1 MSLLP
6 STQSIVERLE
16 ALSQRP
22 VHITEDASISNLADI
37 KLARGDMPFHL
48 LRYKP
53 TGSTPP
59 DYLIAYQCGLALRV
73 FETPPEKRFDLGS
86 SEVGQKKLGDM
97 LLDPKFPAVVRTM
110 TDRLLHGLIT
120 QLRSYPV
127 GLRVDAWLH
136 ESYPDLRELQTRGI
150 RAQLDENIQA
160 LKAGTSGYYPTR
172 LSRGN
177 LSMNAA
183 FALHWARLWNEPPL
197 TLAYKAAG
205 LLEHGESL
213 MKIFHTIPPDAAND
227 RQLIDEWGFELRI
240 KDWYQFVP
248 HPTAG

>member
-22 VHITEDASISNLADI
+22 VHITEEASISNLADI
-37 KLARGDMPFHL
+37 KLSRGDMPFHL

-86 SEVGQKKLGDM
+86 SEVGRKKLGDM
-97 LLDPKFPAVVRTM
+97 LLDPKIPAVVRSM

-136 ESYPDLRELQTRGI
+136 NGYPDLRELQTKGI
-150 RAQLDENIQA
+150 RSQLEENILA
-160 LKAGTSGYYPTR
+160 LKAGTSGYYPVK
-172 LSRGN
+172 LSRSN

-183 FALHWARLWNEPPL
+183 FALHWSRLWNEPPL
-197 TLAYKAAG
+197 TLPYKAAG
-205 LLEHGESL
+205 LLERGESL
-213 MKIFHTIPPDAAND
+213 MKIFHKIPPDPAND
-227 RQLIDEWGFELRI
+227 RQLIDEWAFDLGI

>member
-37 KLARGDMPFHL
+37 KISRGDMPFHL

-73 FETPPEKRFDLGS
+73 FETPPDKRFDLGS
-86 SEVGQKKLGDM
+86 SEAGRKKLGDL
-97 LLDPKFPAVVRTM
+97 LLDPKIPAVVRSM

-150 RAQLDENIQA
+150 RAQLDENILA
-160 LKAGTSGYYPTR
+160 LKAGTSGYYPVK
-172 LSRGN
+172 LSRSN
-177 LSMNAA
+177 LGMNAA
-183 FALHWARLWNEPPL
+183 FALHWSRLWNEPPL
-197 TLAYKAAG
+197 TLPYKAAG
-205 LLEHGESL
+205 LLERGESL
-213 MKIFHTIPPDAAND
+213 IKIFHKIPSDPAND
-227 RQLIDEWGFELRI
+227 RQLIDEWAFDLGIKGWYEL
-240 KDWYQFVP
+240 VP